1 MENNQGNEPGTPEP
15 QQNTEPQHTEPTG
28 EDWQSKFEGQRKVN
42 RDLESKLDQARKRL
56 DHMDDVEKQ
65 LAALQGKEAEYEK
78 AKQLEDIN
86 RQAIANANRR
96 VLKAEVRAAASSKLT
111 DPGDA
116 LRYLDLDKFDVGEDG
131 EVDSAAIGEAID
143 KLLESKPYL
152 GKAESTPNGVRT
164 TPPSGTRDG
173 DNHQGQLTRDDL
185 KRMTPQQIVDA
196 QNKGRLNDLLGVNT
210 K

>member
-1 MENNQGNEPGTPEP
+1 MENNQGNEPGNAEPQNQGEP
-15 QQNTEPQHTEPTG
+15 QQPEPA
-28 EDWQSKFEGQRKVN
+28 EDWQSKFEEQRKVN

-65 LAALQGKEAEYEK
+65 LAVLQGKEAEYEK
-78 AKQLEDIN
+78 AKQVEDIN
-86 RQAIANANRR
+86 RQAVANANRR
-96 VLKAEVRAAASSKLT
+96 VLKAEVRAAASGRLN

-116 LRYLDLDKFDVGEDG
+116 LRYLDLDKFEVGEDG
-131 EVDSAAIGEAID
+131 EVDSTAIGAAID
-143 KLLESKPYL
+143 QLLETKPYL
-152 GKAESTPNGVRT
+152 GKAENTPQGVRT

-185 KRMTPQQIVDA
+185 KRMTPQQIVEA
-196 QNKGRLNDLLGVNT
+196 QNKGRLNDLLGVKN